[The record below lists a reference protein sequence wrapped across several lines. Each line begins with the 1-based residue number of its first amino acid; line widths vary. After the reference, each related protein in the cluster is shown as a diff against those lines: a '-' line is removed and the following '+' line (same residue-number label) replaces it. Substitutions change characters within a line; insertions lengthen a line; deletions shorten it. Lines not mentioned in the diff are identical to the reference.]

1 MPRGGG
7 DSRVWNGPSDQAF
20 TAFWSASGEVGDLVD
35 NAVERSLQR
44 LERVDRALDAQR
56 AYIQRVPDPD
66 NRYRAETNLMTLL
79 ELREAAALAH
89 SRLMQMR
96 YSGDSGPR

>member
-1 MPRGGG
+1 M
-7 DSRVWNGPSDQAF
+7 
-20 TAFWSASGEVGDLVD
+20 VD

-79 ELREAAALAH
+79 ELREATAQAH
-89 SRLMQMR
+89 SELMR
-96 YSGDSGPR
+96 RRNSEDAGPR

>member
-1 MPRGGG
+1 M
-7 DSRVWNGPSDQAF
+7 
-20 TAFWSASGEVGDLVD
+20 VD

-44 LERVDRALDAQR
+44 LERVERALDAQR

-79 ELREAAALAH
+79 ELREATAQAH
-89 SRLMQMR
+89 SKLLQQQE
-96 YSGDSGPR
+96 S

>member
-1 MPRGGG
+1 M
-7 DSRVWNGPSDQAF
+7 
-20 TAFWSASGEVGDLVD
+20 VD

-79 ELREAAALAH
+79 ELREATAQAH
-89 SRLMQMR
+89 SELMR
-96 YSGDSGPR
+96 RRNSGDAGPR

>member
-1 MPRGGG
+1 M
-7 DSRVWNGPSDQAF
+7 
-20 TAFWSASGEVGDLVD
+20 VD

-79 ELREAAALAH
+79 ELREATAQAH
-89 SRLMQMR
+89 SELLRMQNG
-96 YSGDSGPR
+96 GDVNPR

>member
-1 MPRGGG
+1 MERLDGF
-7 DSRVWNGPSDQAF
+7 SIHRVTIS
-20 TAFWSASGEVGDLVD
+20 SGVGVLVD

-44 LERVDRALDAQR
+44 LERVERALDAQR

-79 ELREAAALAH
+79 ELREATAQAH
-89 SRLMQMR
+89 SKLLQQQE
-96 YSGDSGPR
+96 S